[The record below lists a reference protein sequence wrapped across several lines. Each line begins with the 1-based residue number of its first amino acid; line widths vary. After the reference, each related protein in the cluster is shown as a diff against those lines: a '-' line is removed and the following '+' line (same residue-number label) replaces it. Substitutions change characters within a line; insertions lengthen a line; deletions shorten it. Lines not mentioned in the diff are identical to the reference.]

1 MGSEAKK
8 ASLPSAIYGGGKVNV
23 EKKKKKSISTIMKTE
38 WPLHVLLLPAMILL
52 IIFAYLPM
60 VGIVISFQDFVP
72 SGGMKGFF
80 TSEWVGLE
88 NFRYIFAMKDFRQ
101 VLVNTLVIA
110 ILKIAAGIIVPL
122 ILALLLNEVNNRAFK
137 KATQTIIYVPYFLSW
152 VVLGG
157 ILVDILS
164 PTSGIVNS
172 ALKALG
178 HVPVYF
184 LGNPDTIRGTLIVSD
199 VWKGCG
205 YNMVIFLAALTGIDQ
220 SQYEAAKV
228 DGAGYFKQML
238 YITLPGI
245 LPQIILVTVLG
256 LGNILNAGFD
266 QVFNLYSPIVY
277 EKADIIDTF
286 VYRLGMLN
294 LQYSVSTA
302 VGLFK
307 SVISFVLITSS
318 FALAKKFANYQIF

>member
-1 MGSEAKK
+1 M
-8 ASLPSAIYGGGKVNV
+8 
-23 EKKKKKSISTIMKTE
+23 KKKKTFLEYFKQE
-38 WPLHVLLLPAMILL
+38 WPLHVMLLPAVILL

-80 TSEWVGLE
+80 TSEWVGLD
-88 NFRYIFAMKDFRQ
+88 NFKYIFGLKDFRQ
-101 VLVNTLVIA
+101 VMINTLVIA
-110 ILKIAAGIIVPL
+110 ILKIIAGIVVPL
-122 ILALLLNEVNNRAFK
+122 VLALLLNEISGKLFK
-137 KATQTIIYVPYFLSW
+137 KVTQTVIYVPYFLSW

-164 PTSGIVNS
+164 PTSGIVNRVITS
-172 ALKALG
+172 MGGQA
-178 HVPVYF
+178 VYF
-184 LGNPDTIRGTLIVSD
+184 LGDLKTIRGTLVVSD

-220 SQYEAAKV
+220 SQYEAARV
-228 DGAGYFKQML
+228 DGAGYWKQMW

-245 LPQIILVTVLG
+245 LPQVILVTVLG

-307 SVISFVLITSS
+307 SVVSLILITVS
-318 FALAKKFANYQIF
+318 FALAKKYAGYQIF

>member
-1 MGSEAKK
+1 MKQ
-8 ASLPSAIYGGGKVNV
+8 
-23 EKKKKKSISTIMKTE
+23 KKSLGTIMKRE
-38 WPLHVLLLPAMILL
+38 WPLHVMLLPAIILL
-52 IIFAYLPM
+52 LIFAYLPM
-60 VGIVISFQDFVP
+60 VGIVIAFQDFVP

-80 TSEWVGLE
+80 TSEWVGLD
-88 NFRYIFAMKDFRQ
+88 NFKYIFGMKDFRQ
-101 VLVNTLVIA
+101 VLVNTLVI
-110 ILKIAAGIIVPL
+110 IAGIVVPL
-122 ILALLLNEVNNRAFK
+122 ILALMLNEVNNKVFK

-164 PTSGIVNS
+164 PTGGIVNT
-172 ALKALG
+172 AITALG
-178 HVPVYF
+178 HEPVFF
-184 LGNPDTIRGTLIVSD
+184 LGSLETIRGTLVASD

-205 YNMVIFLAALTGIDQ
+205 YNMVIFLAALTAIDQ

-228 DGAGYFKQML
+228 DGAGYLKQML

-256 LGNILNAGFD
+256 MGNILNAGFD

-277 EKADIIDTF
+277 QKADILDTY

-307 SVISFVLITSS
+307 SVISFILIATS
-318 FALAKKFANYQIF
+318 FTLAKKFANYRIF

>member
-1 MGSEAKK
+1 M
-8 ASLPSAIYGGGKVNV
+8 
-23 EKKKKKSISTIMKTE
+23 KKKKSLSTILKSE
-38 WPLHVLLLPAMILL
+38 WPLHLMLLPAIILL

-60 VGIVISFQDFVP
+60 VGIVMAFQDFVP
-72 SGGMKGFF
+72 SGGIKGFF
-80 TSEWVGLE
+80 TSEWVGLD
-88 NFRYIFAMKDFRQ
+88 NFKYVFGMKDFTQ
-101 VLVNTLVIA
+101 VLNNTLVIA
-110 ILKIAAGIIVPL
+110 IMKIIAGIIVPL
-122 ILALLLNEVNNRAFK
+122 ILALLLNEVKNRHFK

-164 PTSGIVNS
+164 PTNGIVNTILNFFGRDS
-172 ALKALG
+172 I
-178 HVPVYF
+178 YF
-184 LGNPDTIRGTLIVSD
+184 LGSLSTIRGTLVVSE

-220 SQYEAAKV
+220 GLYEAARV

-238 YITLPGI
+238 HITLPSI

-256 LGNILNAGFD
+256 MGNILNAGFD

-286 VYRLGMLN
+286 VFRLGMLN

-307 SVISFVLITSS
+307 SVISFLLITVS
-318 FALAKKFANYQIF
+318 FTLAKKFANYQIF

>member
-1 MGSEAKK
+1 M
-8 ASLPSAIYGGGKVNV
+8 
-23 EKKKKKSISTIMKTE
+23 KKKKSLSTILKSE
-38 WPLHVLLLPAMILL
+38 WPLHLMLLPAIILL

-60 VGIVISFQDFVP
+60 VGIVMAFQDFVP
-72 SGGMKGFF
+72 SGGIKGFF
-80 TSEWVGLE
+80 TSEWVGLD
-88 NFRYIFAMKDFRQ
+88 NFKYVFGMKDFTQ
-101 VLVNTLVIA
+101 VLNNTLVIA
-110 ILKIAAGIIVPL
+110 IMKIIAGIIVPL
-122 ILALLLNEVNNRAFK
+122 ILALLLNEVKNKHFK

-164 PTSGIVNS
+164 PTNGIVNTILNFFGRDS
-172 ALKALG
+172 I
-178 HVPVYF
+178 YF
-184 LGNPDTIRGTLIVSD
+184 LGSLSTIRGTLVVSE

-220 SQYEAAKV
+220 GLYEAARV

-238 YITLPGI
+238 HITLPSI

-256 LGNILNAGFD
+256 MGNILNAGFD

-286 VYRLGMLN
+286 VFRLGMLN

-307 SVISFVLITSS
+307 SVISFLLITVS
-318 FALAKKFANYQIF
+318 FTLAKKFANYQIF

>member
-1 MGSEAKK
+1 M
-8 ASLPSAIYGGGKVNV
+8 N
-23 EKKKKKSISTIMKTE
+23 KKKKNFIDYFKQE
-38 WPLHVLLLPAMILL
+38 WPLHLMLLPAVILL

-60 VGIVISFQDFVP
+60 IGIVISFQDFVP

-88 NFRYIFAMKDFRQ
+88 NFEYIFGMKDFKQ

-110 ILKIAAGIIVPL
+110 ILKIIAGIIVPL
-122 ILALLLNEVNNRAFK
+122 ILALLLNEISGKLFK
-137 KATQTIIYVPYFLSW
+137 KVTQTVIYVPYFLSW

-164 PTSGIVNS
+164 PTSGIVNRIILS
-172 ALKALG
+172 LG
-178 HVPVYF
+178 HDPIYF
-184 LGNPDTIRGTLIVSD
+184 LGSLNTIRGTLVVSD

-220 SQYEAAKV
+220 SQYEAARV
-228 DGAGYFKQML
+228 DGAGYWKQMW

-245 LPQIILVTVLG
+245 LPQVILVTVLG

-307 SVISFVLITSS
+307 SIVSLILITVS
-318 FALAKKFANYQIF
+318 FALAKKYAGYQIF

>member
-1 MGSEAKK
+1 MK
-8 ASLPSAIYGGGKVNV
+8 P
-23 EKKKKKSISTIMKTE
+23 KKKFGSSFKKE
-38 WPLHVLLLPAMILL
+38 WPLHVMLLPAVILL
-52 IIFAYLPM
+52 LIFAYLPM
-60 VGIVISFQDFVP
+60 VGIVIAFQDFVP
-72 SGGMKGFF
+72 SGGLKGFF

-88 NFRYIFAMKDFRQ
+88 NFKYIFGMKDFRQ
-101 VLVNTLVIA
+101 VLENTLVIA
-110 ILKIAAGIIVPL
+110 VLKIIAGIIVPL
-122 ILALLLNEVNNRAFK
+122 ILALLLNEVKNRVFK

-164 PTSGIVNS
+164 PTGGVVNS
-172 ALKALG
+172 LVTALG
-178 HVPVYF
+178 HEPIYF
-184 LGNPDTIRGTLIVSD
+184 LGNPDTIRGTLVASE

-205 YNMVIFLAALTGIDQ
+205 YNMVIFLAALTAIDQ
-220 SQYEAAKV
+220 GQYEAARV

-256 LGNILNAGFD
+256 MGNILNAGFD

-277 EKADIIDTF
+277 AKADILDTF

-307 SVISFVLITSS
+307 SVISFILIATS
-318 FALAKKFANYQIF
+318 FTLAKKFANYRIF

>member
-1 MGSEAKK
+1 M
-8 ASLPSAIYGGGKVNV
+8 
-23 EKKKKKSISTIMKTE
+23 KKKKSLGAMMKSE
-38 WPLHVLLLPAMILL
+38 WPLHVMLLPAIILL

-60 VGIVISFQDFVP
+60 VGIIISFQDFVP

-80 TSEWVGLE
+80 TSQWVGLD
-88 NFRYIFAMKDFRQ
+88 NFKYIFGMKDFKQ
-101 VLVNTLVIA
+101 VMVNTLVIA
-110 ILKIAAGIIVPL
+110 ILKIVAGIAVPL
-122 ILALLLNEVNNRAFK
+122 VLALMLNEVKNSVFK
-137 KATQTIIYVPYFLSW
+137 KATQTIVYVPYFLSW

-164 PTSGIVNS
+164 PSNGIVNTVIT
-172 ALKALG
+172 ALG
-178 HVPVYF
+178 HEPIYF
-184 LGNPDTIRGTLIVSD
+184 LGDPNTIRGTLVVTE

-205 YNMVIFLAALTGIDQ
+205 YNMVIFLAALTAIDQ

-245 LPQIILVTVLG
+245 LPQVILLTVLG

-277 EKADIIDTF
+277 EKADILDTY

-307 SVISFVLITSS
+307 SVISFILISIS
-318 FALAKKFANYQIF
+318 FTLAKKFANYQIF

>member
-1 MGSEAKK
+1 MIEGA
-8 ASLPSAIYGGGKVNV
+8 PM
-23 EKKKKKSISTIMKTE
+23 KKKKSLSTILKSE
-38 WPLHVLLLPAMILL
+38 WPLHLMLLPAIILL

-60 VGIVISFQDFVP
+60 VGIVMAFQDFVP
-72 SGGMKGFF
+72 SGGIKGFF
-80 TSEWVGLE
+80 TSEWVGLD
-88 NFRYIFAMKDFRQ
+88 NFKYVFGMKDFTQ
-101 VLVNTLVIA
+101 VLKNTLVIA
-110 ILKIAAGIIVPL
+110 IMKIIAGIIVPL
-122 ILALLLNEVNNRAFK
+122 ILALLLNEVKNRHFK

-164 PTSGIVNS
+164 PTNGIVNTILNFFGRDS
-172 ALKALG
+172 I
-178 HVPVYF
+178 YF
-184 LGNPDTIRGTLIVSD
+184 LGSLSTIRGTLVVSE

-220 SQYEAAKV
+220 GLYEAARV

-238 YITLPGI
+238 HITLPSI

-256 LGNILNAGFD
+256 MGNILNAGFD

-286 VYRLGMLN
+286 VFRLGMLN

-307 SVISFVLITSS
+307 SVISFLLITVS
-318 FALAKKFANYQIF
+318 FTLAKKFANYQIF